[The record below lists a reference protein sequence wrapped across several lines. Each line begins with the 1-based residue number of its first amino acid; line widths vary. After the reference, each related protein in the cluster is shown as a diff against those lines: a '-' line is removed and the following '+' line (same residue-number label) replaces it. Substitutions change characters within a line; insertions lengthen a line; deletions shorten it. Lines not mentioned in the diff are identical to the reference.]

1 MKRPSE
7 ETIGVLLVL
16 VSIFFFGLQPILSKY
31 VVGFIHPLFLGALL
45 ALAGSIVPVPILV
58 KKREINELV
67 SRKNLAYLLLIAIFG
82 TVVTSISFLVGA
94 QLTSGINASLLLQ
107 VEPIYA
113 TLLGFSILKEQ
124 VTGKQVFA
132 MFLIISGVGVIV
144 YGGMLSLNFGDI
156 LILLTPIGWQ
166 LSHVMVKTIVK
177 QMKTYVI
184 VAGRFLYAGI
194 ILLMLSTIVGV
205 NQFELLSQPLYSGLI
220 LFLGFMA
227 VVGYI
232 LWVEALKR
240 MNLAKATTMIAPYPV
255 ISVISAWFILSELP
269 SVFQIT
275 GLITVII
282 GMYIAG
288 RTKSTR
294 RN

>member
-1 MKRPSE
+1 MLSE

-16 VSIFFFGLQPILSKY
+16 VSIFFFGLQPVLSKY
-31 VVGFIHPLFLGALL
+31 AVGFIHPLFLGALL
-45 ALAGSIVPVPILV
+45 ALVGSIVPVPILL

-67 SRKNLAYLLLIAIFG
+67 SKKNLAYLLLIAISG
-82 TVVTSISFLVGA
+82 TVVTSILFLVGA

-107 VEPIYA
+107 AEPIYA
-113 TLLGFSILKEQ
+113 TLLGFYILKEQ

-132 MFLIISGVGVIV
+132 MFLIMSGVGVIV
-144 YGGMLSLNFGDI
+144 YGGTLSSNLGDI

-166 LSHVMVKTIVK
+166 LAHVTVKTIVK
-177 QMKTYVI
+177 QTGTYVI
-184 VAGRFLYAGI
+184 AASRFLYAGI
-194 ILLMLSTIVGV
+194 ILLMLSTIFGV
-205 NQFELLSQPLYSGLI
+205 NQFDLLSQPHYFGLI
-220 LFLGFMA
+220 LFLGFMVA
-227 VVGYI
+227 VGYI

-240 MNLAKATTMIAPYPV
+240 ISLMKATTLIAPYPV
-255 ISVISAWFILSELP
+255 ISVIFAWFILSELP

-275 GLITVII
+275 GLIAIII

-288 RTKSTR
+288 RIRSTG